1 MSSSSTSEY
10 QVLGRV
16 AGGLA
21 HDLNNHLSPILLGVQ
36 TLQRHDPDEKT
47 LRILVMIEQ
56 AARKA
61 SDLLR
66 KVLEF
71 SRAARTTDASI
82 SRNDVVALLMD
93 HAQSLSGNVPGI
105 LVHDNTPWFLHTDA
119 EVLMMIVSALTQNSL
134 EAGSEAQDVRIELR
148 FVSASE
154 RSGPGSWS
162 SPHDRVEL
170 KVLDKG
176 AGMSADILS
185 AATHPFFTTR
195 MQDGHA
201 GLGLFLAHTLVK
213 QLNGTLNISSAEN
226 EGTEV
231 RILLP
236 VASSPRETQRLSD

>member
-66 KVLEF
+66 NVLEF
-71 SRAARTTDASI
+71 SRAARITDASI

-93 HAQSLSGNVPGI
+93 HTQSTLGTSSGI
-105 LVHDNTPWFLHTDA
+105 RMHDNTSWYVHTDA
-119 EVLMMIVSALTQNSL
+119 EVIMMIVSALTQNAL
-134 EAGSEAQDVRIELR
+134 EAGSDSNNVSIELR
-148 FVSASE
+148 FVPATE
-154 RSGPGSWS
+154 RSGPGAWT

-170 KVLDKG
+170 IVRDKG
-176 AGMSADILS
+176 AGMSGDVLPL
-185 AATHPFFTTR
+185 ATHPFFTTR
-195 MQDGHA
+195 MSSGHS